1 MILGRLG
8 RCKRRTVR
16 RRTVKKLYRSHKDK
30 NIAGICG
37 GLGEMFSID
46 STLIRLAVV
55 FIAVVLVIINGAVAG
70 MLPLMVAYLV
80 GWMIV
85 PVAPPQEEGREDEGR
100 MKKIYRS
107 EKDKKIAGI
116 CGGLGEMFSIDSTVI
131 RLAVVFIGL
140 VTGILP
146 IIIAYIVGWMII
158 PTALPQQEQEEDQQ
172 KFTTT

>member
-1 MILGRLG
+1 V
-8 RCKRRTVR
+8 KR
-16 RRTVKKLYRSHKDK
+16 LYRSSKDK

-55 FIAVVLVIINGAVAG
+55 FIAVALVIINGAVAG
-70 MLPLMVAYLV
+70 ILPLVLAYIV
-80 GWMIV
+80 GWIIV
-85 PVAPPQEEGREDEGR
+85 PVAPGHEEGKDER
-100 MKKIYRS
+100 HMKKIYRS

-116 CGGLGEMFSIDSTVI
+116 CGGLGEMFSIDSTLV

-158 PTALPQQEQEEDQQ
+158 PVGPSQQEREEDQ
-172 KFTTT
+172 KIGTTT